1 MQYLRRNPFVIWTKW
16 WLRTRSILKQNEG
29 KNLRIGHLSYLAN
42 TTVGNF
48 NTIYDNVILHN
59 SRLDDYVYIQDG
71 CKISNTTFGKFC
83 SIGPGVRIGP
93 GMHPAHFV
101 STHPAFYSTK
111 LQCQI
116 TFAEEDSYQESGKV
130 TIGNDVWIGANALI
144 VDNITIGDG
153 AIVAAGAIVT
163 KNVEPYM
170 IVGGMPATPIKK
182 RFSDEQI
189 EKLLRIKWW
198 DNDLEW
204 LKANHR
210 LFHDPEKFFTT
221 LFPDGQ

>member
-1 MQYLRRNPFVIWTKW
+1 M
-16 WLRTRSILKQNEG
+16 
-29 KNLRIGHLSYLAN
+29 
-42 TTVGNF
+42 
-48 NTIYDNVILHN
+48 
-59 SRLDDYVYIQDG
+59 
-71 CKISNTTFGKFC
+71 
-83 SIGPGVRIGP
+83 
-93 GMHPAHFV
+93 
-101 STHPAFYSTK
+101 
-111 LQCQI
+111 
-116 TFAEEDSYQESGKV
+116 

-198 DNDLEW
+198 DKNLEW

-221 LFPDGQ
+221 LFPGGQ